1 MSTPKRRRAGSGG
14 ASRTPRRKSIASAAP
29 PSEPSRPLAPRQL
42 AMKRTRE
49 SLIDAALASF
59 NEQGLDAPSLDAIC
73 ARAGCTRGAFYVHF
87 RDRDELIAAT
97 LERRRGDVLGM
108 LLGAT
113 NASIAEVLDVFVRA
127 LESGQFPPP
136 GAIRTGELIAACR
149 RSPSI
154 RAAHHRLLEQTLK
167 RLTERIEVDQEYQR
181 LRNDIAPSAIALTLL
196 LVEAGAEL
204 LLDLAFPFEARS
216 GAAALT
222 KLLAPT

>member
-1 MSTPKRRRAGSGG
+1 
-14 ASRTPRRKSIASAAP
+14 
-29 PSEPSRPLAPRQL
+29 
-42 AMKRTRE
+42 MKRTRE
-49 SLIDAALASF
+49 SLIDAALSSF
-59 NEQGLDAPSLDAIC
+59 SEQGLDAPSLDAIC

-97 LERRRGDVLGM
+97 MERRRSDVLGM

-136 GAIRTGELIAACR
+136 GAVRTGELLAACR

-167 RLTERIEVDQEYQR
+167 RLTERIESDQKCQR
-181 LRNDIAPSAIALTLL
+181 LRIDIAPSAIALTLL

-216 GAAALT
+216 AASTLT
-222 KLLAPT
+222 KLLVPGAPQ